1 MGHFTPELLAWVFL
15 DSFHLQTP
23 LTLSTLKQENED
35 LDSWCFLSFPVFFS
49 LLFGGVERQ
58 WVSGEREKLLLKE
71 AKILHFLLPQIS
83 FGAKCLIKTALFSF
97 EIKN

>member
-1 MGHFTPELLAWVFL
+1 
-15 DSFHLQTP
+15 
-23 LTLSTLKQENED
+23 
-35 LDSWCFLSFPVFFS
+35 
-49 LLFGGVERQ
+49 VERQ